1 MKIKRSILL
10 GVPLLVL
17 GFVVFVSQNNKR
29 GDIVQPSKSL
39 SLIVPPS
46 AEDSFEQAIRDYA
59 RAKNMVLSTGDAPA
73 DKPGFLTVQ
82 LQGAKSHINIS
93 RLNPDDKRTTKVYF
107 FAPKPL
113 FGLGGNKAERDSAEF
128 VDLVTKTPGV
138 TVVP

>member
-1 MKIKRSILL
+1 MKIKRSVLF

-29 GDIVQPSKSL
+29 GDTVMPSKSL
-39 SLIVPPS
+39 SLIVPPA
-46 AEDSFEQAIRDYA
+46 AEDSFELAILDYA
-59 RAKNMVLSTGDAPA
+59 RAKHMVVLQGETPA

-107 FAPKPL
+107 FAPKPM
-113 FGLGGNKAERDSAEF
+113 FGLGQNMAERDSAEF
-128 VDLVTKTPGV
+128 IDLVTKTPGV
-138 TVVP
+138 TLVR